1 MNRAL
6 RYDGLLAAAVGDTPT
21 GPPGVTPGTI
31 RAMKAYVEEN
41 QPRDESFDI
50 VWEGETPG
58 DNPERAAQVVR
69 PFVEA
74 GITWWM
80 EPRGPLPTSRRSCLP
95 AYGRDRL
102 APN

>member
-1 MNRAL
+1 MGCWRPQWAIRRL
-6 RYDGLLAAAVGDTPT
+6 
-21 GPPGVTPGTI
+21 PGVTPGTI

-41 QPRDESFDI
+41 QPQDESFDI

-80 EPRGPLPTSRRSCLP
+80 ESPWTPPNSRRSCLP